1 MFSSLFRTPAQPRRR
16 VVLYTREQ
24 CSICHDALELLRRA
38 AGRRDV
44 VAVVDIESDP
54 ALIRQYGVTIPVIVI
69 QGGETL
75 EWPFTLADLKR
86 ALAHR

>member
-1 MFSSLFRTPAQPRRR
+1 MFNLFRALARPRRR

-24 CSICHDALELLRRA
+24 CSICHEALGLLRRA
-38 AGRRDV
+38 VGRRDD

-54 ALIRQYGVTIPVIVI
+54 ALIRQYGVTIPVVVI
-69 QGGETL
+69 QGGETI

-86 ALAHR
+86 TLARR